1 MVTIGKRML
10 PSLEGTLKST
20 GKALLDM
27 VKEAAAPPPAS
38 ALRRNCCAA

>member
-27 VKEAAAPPPAS
+27 VKEAAAPPPRCS
-38 ALRRNCCAA
+38 STCAQPP